1 MKVVSF
7 AGGQTPGK
15 SGMGLVG
22 MPLILSHTAARGHQV
37 VLVMGGLPSPGREN
51 FLVPDLASAV
61 RRKEGAGTFGTV
73 CFSAW
78 TTWSFSP
85 AILWRL
91 HRLIRSS
98 DFVSLHSLYCFPILA
113 GYFLARLHGKPYGIW
128 PHGVLAPYQRGVSAI
143 RKWFYDR
150 MIGRRILEHASVLF
164 YSARGE
170 REETRSLGLTAP
182 SVIVPHGFDAQE
194 FAILPARGRFRKRHL
209 NGHEGPLV
217 VFLARVN
224 GKKGVDLLIAA
235 LARVMSQQPET
246 RLAIIGPADPR
257 SFERRVREWLHAAGI
272 ESKAVVTGSV
282 GPGERLEALADAD
295 VYALPSQ
302 AENFGFSI
310 FEAMASRVPV
320 VISDTL
326 NYAKEISNAGAGFA
340 VRRDAESIAKAVLQL
355 LNDPLLRCQMGA
367 NGVRLARA
375 YSWEANGLAVE
386 RTVESILEH
395 RTLPADLAG

>member
-1 MKVVSF
+1 MKMVSF

-22 MPLILSHTAARGHQV
+22 MPLILCHTAARGHQV
-37 VLVMGGLPSPGREN
+37 VLVMGGLPSPGREK
-51 FLVPDLASAV
+51 FLAPDLSSAV
-61 RRKEGAGTFGTV
+61 GRTEGAGTFGTV
-73 CFSAW
+73 SFRAW

-85 AILWRL
+85 SLLWRL
-91 HRLIRSS
+91 HGLIRAS

-113 GYFLARLHGKPYGIW
+113 GYALARFHGKPYGIW
-128 PHGVLAPYQRGVSAI
+128 PHGVLAPYQRSVSTL
-143 RKWFYDR
+143 RKWFYDWL
-150 MIGRRILEHASVLF
+150 IGRRILENASVLF

-170 REETRSLGLTAP
+170 REETRTLGLTAP
-182 SVIVPHGFDAQE
+182 SVIVPHGFDVQE
-194 FAILPARGRFRKRHL
+194 FAILPPRGRFRSRYL
-209 NGHEGPLV
+209 NGHTGPLV

-235 LARVMSQQPET
+235 LARVMAQAPET

-257 SFERRVREWLHAAGI
+257 SFERRVRDWIRSSGI
-272 ESKAVVTGSV
+272 ESKTVMTGPV
-282 GPGERLEALADAD
+282 GSEERLEALADAD
-295 VYALPSQ
+295 IYALPSQ

-326 NYAKEISNAGAGFA
+326 NYAEEIRDGGAGFA
-340 VRRDAESIAKAVLQL
+340 VRRDPEDFAAAMLQL
-355 LNDPLLRCQMGA
+355 LGNPSLRRQMGE
-367 NGVRLARA
+367 NGVRLARS

-395 RTLPADLAG
+395 RMLPADLT